1 MAGDARCDRKEG
13 SSITLTNFALKAIGF
28 WVVLALVTTAAGA
41 ERTVRSHHSA
51 PAQHAAKGTQVG
63 QASYYG
69 KGLQGKETASGE
81 IFDKNEMVAAHPKYP
96 LGTRVRVT
104 NLKNGRT
111 QDVRIIDRGP
121 TQWNRNKGVI
131 IDVSEQTAKQLG
143 FRHRGKTRVKTEVLE
158 WGQKNDK

>member
-1 MAGDARCDRKEG
+1 VAGDAGCDSKEG
-13 SSITLTNFALKAIGF
+13 SAITLNIFALKTIGF
-28 WVVLALVTTAAGA
+28 WVVLALVTTAASA
-41 ERTVRSHHSA
+41 ERTGRSHQPA
-51 PAQHAAKGTQVG
+51 PAKQAAEGTQVG
-63 QASYYG
+63 QALYYG

-131 IDVSEQTAKQLG
+131 IDVSEQTAVKLG

-158 WGQKNDK
+158 WGQKNEN